1 MRSPPVSTWVLLG
14 VGGGLAAVTYR
25 KLERMRH
32 ARPAMVA
39 DPARAAR
46 IDRARDR
53 ARSRALDREPPVIPD
68 SYAVDP
74 ADPVQVLGDV
84 HEFDVD
90 DLGVDA
96 LSAADVETEL
106 DATLD
111 GRSAPTLDMIE
122 MAVYDGGDGP
132 LLDPAALEEGQTWL
146 EALETR
152 ATEIGAAPGR
162 DLVMDDSEDVDTRDL
177 PVADR
182 GSGGPGGI

>member
-25 KLERMRH
+25 KLKRTHH

-53 ARSRALDREPPVIPD
+53 ARSRALDREPAVIPD

-74 ADPVQVLGDV
+74 TDPVQVLADV
-84 HEFDVD
+84 HEFDVE

-96 LSAADVETEL
+96 LSAADV
-106 DATLD
+106 DD
-111 GRSAPTLDMIE
+111 R
-122 MAVYDGGDGP
+122 GP
-132 LLDPAALEEGQTWL
+132 LLEPPAIEEGQTWF

-152 ATEIGAAPGR
+152 AAEIGAAPGR
-162 DLVMDDSEDVDTRDL
+162 DLVMDDSEDVDSRDL